1 MEKRDLYDKNRQKT
15 NEIIDAKEAV
25 PENRYILV
33 VLTLIQNAEG
43 KILVQKR
50 SEQKGG
56 KYGLTAGHAK
66 MGETSRQGMIT
77 EIREELGINIKPE
90 SLKLMYS
97 ERNDIDR
104 CFYDLYYLQQDIDTY
119 TLVLEPKEV
128 ELVKWCSKEEIKA
141 LCQNNEFKKSHI
153 EAFEI
158 LADKIS

>member
-15 NEIIDAKEAV
+15 NEIIDAKEAI

-104 CFYDLYYLQQDIDTY
+104 CFMTY
-119 TLVLEPKEV
+119 IIY
-128 ELVKWCSKEEIKA
+128 SKT
-141 LCQNNEFKKSHI
+141 
-153 EAFEI
+153 
-158 LADKIS
+158 

>member
-15 NEIIDAKEAV
+15 NEIIDAKEAI

-77 EIREELGINIKPE
+77 EIREELGINIKSE

-97 ERNDIDR
+97 EDID
-104 CFYDLYYLQQDIDTY
+104 

-128 ELVKWCSKEEIKA
+128 EFVKWCSKEEIKE
-141 LCQNNEFKKSHI
+141 LCKKNEFKKSHI

>member
-33 VLTLIQNAEG
+33 VLTLIQNTEG

-50 SEQKGG
+50 SKQKGG

-77 EIREELGINIKPE
+77 EIREELGINIKSE

-97 ERNDIDR
+97 ERNDMDR
-104 CFYDLYYLQQDIDTY
+104 CFYDLYYLQQEIDTY

-128 ELVKWCSKEEIKA
+128 EFVKWCSKEEIKE
-141 LCQNNEFKKSHI
+141 LCKNNEFKKSHI

>member
-77 EIREELGINIKPE
+77 EIREELGINIKSE

-104 CFYDLYYLQQDIDTY
+104 CFYDLYYLQQDIDT
-119 TLVLEPKEV
+119 LVLEPKEV
-128 ELVKWCSKEEIKA
+128 EFVKWCSKEEIKA